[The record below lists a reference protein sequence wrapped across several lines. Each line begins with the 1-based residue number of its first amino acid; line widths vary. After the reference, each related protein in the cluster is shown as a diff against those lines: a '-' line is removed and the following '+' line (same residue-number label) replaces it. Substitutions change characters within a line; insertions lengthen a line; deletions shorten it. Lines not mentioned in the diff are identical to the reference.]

1 LATDAQINLLKSVN
15 LWPILISKPHLY
27 KNHTVRDRLINW
39 GIFITLSIIWGSS
52 FILMKEGMHAL
63 SAYQV
68 ASIRILSAG
77 LVLTPFALKAL
88 KQVPRNKWLL
98 VILSGLLGNFFP
110 AYLFCIAETEIDS
123 SLAGIL
129 NALTPMFTIL
139 VGISFFQL
147 KANRTKILGVII
159 GFIGLCLLMLS
170 GKEVSFNNLSYAGL
184 VLLATL
190 FYGINVNMVGR
201 YMKEVGSL
209 NIASLAFVFLII
221 PSSIILYITGYLDM
235 ALLDDTV
242 LKATGASFILGVLGT
257 AFASIIFYMLVKR
270 AGTLFASMVT
280 YGIPFIAVFWGLLY
294 GEQITLLQVGCL
306 GVILCGV
313 YLVNKKA

>member
-1 LATDAQINLLKSVN
+1 M
-15 LWPILISKPHLY
+15 
-27 KNHTVRDRLINW
+27 RDKLINW
-39 GIFITLSIIWGSS
+39 GIFIVLSIIWGSS
-52 FILMKEGMHAL
+52 FILMKEGMRVL
-63 SAYQV
+63 TPYQV

-77 LVLTPFALKAL
+77 LILTPFALKAL
-88 KQVPRNKWLL
+88 RQVPQNKWLL

-147 KANRTKILGVII
+147 KANSTKILGVII

-170 GKEVSFNNLSYAGL
+170 GKEVSFSNLSYAGL

-190 FYGINVNMVGR
+190 CYGINVNMVGR

-221 PSSIILYITGYLDM
+221 PSSIILYITGYLQ
-235 ALLDDTV
+235 LELSSTPV
-242 LKATGASFILGVLGT
+242 LKATGASFVLGVLGT

-280 YGIPFIAVFWGLLY
+280 YGIPFVAVFWGLLD

-313 YLVNKKA
+313 YLVNKKS

>member
-1 LATDAQINLLKSVN
+1 MA
-15 LWPILISKPHLY
+15 KPHLY
-27 KNHTVRDRLINW
+27 KNYTLRDKLINW
-39 GIFITLSIIWGSS
+39 GIFILLSIIWGSS
-52 FILMKEGMHAL
+52 FILMKEGMHVL
-63 SAYQV
+63 TPYQV

-88 KQVPRNKWLL
+88 KQVPKNKWLL
-98 VILSGLLGNFFP
+98 VMLSGLLGNFFP

-129 NALTPMFTIL
+129 NALTPLFTIL

-147 KANRTKILGVII
+147 KANSTKIWGVVI

-170 GKEVSFNNLSYAGL
+170 GKEVSFNNFSYAGL

-190 FYGINVNMVGR
+190 CYGINVNMVGR
-201 YMKEVGSL
+201 YMKDVGSL

-221 PSSIILYITGYLDM
+221 PSSIILYVTGYQQLELTGS
-235 ALLDDTV
+235 AV
-242 LKATGASFILGVLGT
+242 IKATGASFILGVMGT

-280 YGIPFIAVFWGLLY
+280 YGIPFVAVFWGLLD
-294 GEQITLLQVGCL
+294 GEKITMLQVGCL

-313 YLVNKKA
+313 YLVNKK

>member
-1 LATDAQINLLKSVN
+1 M
-15 LWPILISKPHLY
+15 
-27 KNHTVRDRLINW
+27 RDRLINW
-39 GIFITLSIIWGSS
+39 GIFIALSVIWGSS

-147 KANRTKILGVII
+147 KANSTKILGVII
-159 GFIGLCLLMLS
+159 GFVGLCLLMLS

-221 PSSIILYITGYLDM
+221 PSSIILYITGYLNM
-235 ALLDDTV
+235 ALLDSSV
-242 LKATGASFILGVLGT
+242 LKATSASFILGVLGT

-280 YGIPFIAVFWGLLY
+280 YGIPFVAVFWGLLD

-313 YLVNKKA
+313 YLVNKK

>member
-1 LATDAQINLLKSVN
+1 M
-15 LWPILISKPHLY
+15 
-27 KNHTVRDRLINW
+27 RDRLINW
-39 GIFITLSIIWGSS
+39 GIFIALSIIWGSS

-147 KANRTKILGVII
+147 KANNTKILGVII
-159 GFIGLCLLMLS
+159 GFVGLCLLMLS

-235 ALLDDTV
+235 ALLDNTV
-242 LKATGASFILGVLGT
+242 IKATGASFILGVLGT

-280 YGIPFIAVFWGLLY
+280 YGIPFIAVFWGLLD

-313 YLVNKKA
+313 YLVNKKS

>member
-1 LATDAQINLLKSVN
+1 M
-15 LWPILISKPHLY
+15 
-27 KNHTVRDRLINW
+27 RDRLINW
-39 GIFITLSIIWGSS
+39 GIFIALSVIWGSS

-147 KANRTKILGVII
+147 KASNTKILGVII

-235 ALLDDTV
+235 SLLDNTV
-242 LKATGASFILGVLGT
+242 LKATGASFVLGVLGT

-280 YGIPFIAVFWGLLY
+280 YGIPFIAVFWGMLD

-313 YLVNKKA
+313 YLVNKK

>member
-1 LATDAQINLLKSVN
+1 M
-15 LWPILISKPHLY
+15 
-27 KNHTVRDRLINW
+27 RDRLINW
-39 GIFITLSIIWGSS
+39 GIFIALSIIWGSS
-52 FILMKEGMHAL
+52 FILMKEGMYAL

-147 KANRTKILGVII
+147 KANSTKIFGVII
-159 GFIGLCLLMLS
+159 GFAGLCLLMLS

-221 PSSIILYITGYLDM
+221 PSSIILYSTGYLNM
-235 ALLDDTV
+235 ALLNNTV

-280 YGIPFIAVFWGLLY
+280 YGIPFVAVFWGLLY

-313 YLVNKKA
+313 YLVNKK

>member
-1 LATDAQINLLKSVN
+1 
-15 LWPILISKPHLY
+15 
-27 KNHTVRDRLINW
+27 VRDKLINW
-39 GIFITLSIIWGSS
+39 GIFIALSIIWGSS

-147 KANRTKILGVII
+147 KASSTKILGVII
-159 GFIGLCLLMLS
+159 GFVGLCLLMLS

-221 PSSIILYITGYLDM
+221 PSSIILYTTGYLNM
-235 ALLDDTV
+235 ALLDSSV
-242 LKATGASFILGVLGT
+242 LKATSASFVLGVLGT

-280 YGIPFIAVFWGLLY
+280 YGIPFIAVFWGLLD

-313 YLVNKKA
+313 YLVNKK

>member
-1 LATDAQINLLKSVN
+1 M
-15 LWPILISKPHLY
+15 
-27 KNHTVRDRLINW
+27 RDKLINW
-39 GIFITLSIIWGSS
+39 GIFIVLSIIWGSS
-52 FILMKEGMHAL
+52 FILMKEGMRAL
-63 SAYQV
+63 TPYQV

-77 LVLTPFALKAL
+77 LILTPFALKAL
-88 KQVPRNKWLL
+88 KQIPQNKWLL
-98 VILSGLLGNFFP
+98 VIFSGFLGNFFP

-147 KANRTKILGVII
+147 KANSTKVLGVII

-190 FYGINVNMVGR
+190 CYGINVNMVGR

-221 PSSIILYITGYLDM
+221 PSSIILYITGYLDL
-235 ALLDDTV
+235 ALLDNSV
-242 LKATGASFILGVLGT
+242 LKATSASFVLGVMGT

-280 YGIPFIAVFWGLLY
+280 YGIPFVAVFWGLLDE
-294 GEQITLLQVGCL
+294 EQITLLQVGCL

-313 YLVNKKA
+313 YLVNKK

>member
-1 LATDAQINLLKSVN
+1 MK
-15 LWPILISKPHLY
+15 
-27 KNHTVRDRLINW
+27 DRLINW
-39 GIFITLSIIWGSS
+39 GIFVVLSIIWGSS
-52 FILMKEGMHAL
+52 FILMKEGMHVL
-63 SAYQV
+63 TPYQV

-88 KQVPRNKWLL
+88 KQIPQQKWLL

-147 KANRTKILGVII
+147 KANATKIIGVVI

-170 GKEVSFNNLSYAGL
+170 GKEVSFSNISYAGL

-190 FYGINVNMVGR
+190 CYGINVNMVGR

-209 NIASLAFVFLII
+209 NIAALAFVFLII
-221 PSSIILYITGYLDM
+221 PSAIILYSTGYLQLTLTE
-235 ALLDDTV
+235 AATV
-242 LKATGASFILGVLGT
+242 KATTASFVLGVMGT

-280 YGIPFIAVFWGLLY
+280 YGIPFVAVFWGLLD
-294 GEQITLLQVGCL
+294 GEKITLLQIVCL
-306 GVILCGV
+306 GIILCGV
-313 YLVNKKA
+313 YLVNKKSKTG

>member
-1 LATDAQINLLKSVN
+1 
-15 LWPILISKPHLY
+15 
-27 KNHTVRDRLINW
+27 VRDKIINW
-39 GIFITLSIIWGSS
+39 GIFILLSIIWGSS
-52 FILMKEGMHAL
+52 FILMKEGMHVL
-63 SAYQV
+63 TPYQV

-77 LVLTPFALKAL
+77 LILTPFALKAL
-88 KQVPRNKWLL
+88 KQIPQNKWLL

-147 KANRTKILGVII
+147 KANSTKILGVII

-190 FYGINVNMVGR
+190 CYGINVNMVGR

-221 PSSIILYITGYLDM
+221 PSAIILYFTGYLE
-235 ALLDDTV
+235 LELTNTSV
-242 LKATGASFILGVLGT
+242 LKATSASFILGVLGT

-280 YGIPFIAVFWGLLY
+280 YGIPFIAVFWGLLD
-294 GEQITLLQVGCL
+294 GEKITLLQIGCL

-313 YLVNKKA
+313 YLVNKKK

>member
-1 LATDAQINLLKSVN
+1 M
-15 LWPILISKPHLY
+15 
-27 KNHTVRDRLINW
+27 RDKLINW
-39 GIFITLSIIWGSS
+39 GIFIILSIIWGSS
-52 FILMKEGMHAL
+52 FILMKEGMRVL
-63 SAYQV
+63 TPYQV

-77 LVLTPFALKAL
+77 LILTPFALKAL
-88 KQVPRNKWLL
+88 RQVPQNKWLL

-147 KANRTKILGVII
+147 KANSTKILGVII

-170 GKEVSFNNLSYAGL
+170 GKEVSFSNLSYAGL

-190 FYGINVNMVGR
+190 CYGINVNMVGR

-221 PSSIILYITGYLDM
+221 PSSIILYITGYLQ
-235 ALLDDTV
+235 LELSSTPV
-242 LKATGASFILGVLGT
+242 LKATGASFVLGVLGT

-280 YGIPFIAVFWGLLY
+280 YGIPFVAVFWGLLD

-313 YLVNKKA
+313 YLVNKKS

>member
-1 LATDAQINLLKSVN
+1 M
-15 LWPILISKPHLY
+15 
-27 KNHTVRDRLINW
+27 RDKIINW
-39 GIFITLSIIWGSS
+39 GIFIALSVIWGSS
-52 FILMKEGMHAL
+52 FILMKEGMHVL
-63 SAYQV
+63 SPYQV

-77 LVLTPFALKAL
+77 LILTPFALKAL
-88 KQVPRNKWLL
+88 KQIPQNKWLL

-147 KANRTKILGVII
+147 KANSTKILGVII

-170 GKEVSFNNLSYAGL
+170 GKEVSFDNLSYAGL

-190 FYGINVNMVGR
+190 CYGINVNMVGR

-221 PSSIILYITGYLDM
+221 PSAILLYITGYLQ
-235 ALLDDTV
+235 LELTNTSV
-242 LKATGASFILGVLGT
+242 LKATSASFILGVLGT

-280 YGIPFIAVFWGLLY
+280 YGIPFVAVFWGLLD
-294 GEQITLLQVGCL
+294 GEKITLLQIGCL

-313 YLVNKKA
+313 YLVNKK

>member
-1 LATDAQINLLKSVN
+1 M
-15 LWPILISKPHLY
+15 
-27 KNHTVRDRLINW
+27 RDKIINW
-39 GIFITLSIIWGSS
+39 GIFILLSIIWGSS
-52 FILMKEGMHAL
+52 FILMKEGMHVL
-63 SAYQV
+63 TPYQV

-77 LVLTPFALKAL
+77 LILTPFALKAL
-88 KQVPRNKWLL
+88 KQIPQNKWLL

-147 KANRTKILGVII
+147 KANSTKILGVII

-190 FYGINVNMVGR
+190 CYGINVNMVGR

-221 PSSIILYITGYLDM
+221 PSAIILYFNGYLE
-235 ALLDDTV
+235 LELTNTSV
-242 LKATGASFILGVLGT
+242 LKATSASFILGVLGT

-280 YGIPFIAVFWGLLY
+280 YGIPFVAVFWGLLD
-294 GEQITLLQVGCL
+294 GEKITLLQVGCL

-313 YLVNKKA
+313 YLVNKK

>member
-1 LATDAQINLLKSVN
+1 M
-15 LWPILISKPHLY
+15 
-27 KNHTVRDRLINW
+27 RDKLINW
-39 GIFITLSIIWGSS
+39 GIFFILSVIWGSS
-52 FILMKEGMHAL
+52 FILMKEGMHVL
-63 SAYQV
+63 SPYQV

-77 LVLTPFALKAL
+77 LILTPFALKAL
-88 KQVPRNKWLL
+88 KQIPQNKWLL

-147 KANRTKILGVII
+147 KANSTKIMGIII

-190 FYGINVNMVGR
+190 CYGINVNMVGR

-221 PSSIILYITGYLDM
+221 PSAIILYGTGYLG
-235 ALLDDTV
+235 LELTNTTV
-242 LKATGASFILGVLGT
+242 LKATSASFILGVLGT

-280 YGIPFIAVFWGLLY
+280 YGIPFVAVFWGLLD
-294 GEQITLLQVGCL
+294 GELITLLQVGCL
-306 GVILCGV
+306 GIILCGV
-313 YLVNKKA
+313 YLVNKKT